1 MEQQCTQCVPGRA
14 SVRDAQTTT
23 WKRFTERTSFVPWVN
38 RFEKRGTRA
47 IRDGSG
53 RHGDAQISLCV
64 LMWDTV
70 GGSGSA
76 HHAIGAMLTVGQN
89 RQLRLVLQPIRP
101 AQSAEAAGSTKNRS
115 GTGES
120 YFRSALAKALG
131 EYDGKGA
138 QAQHEVGP
146 SNYHNKR
153 DIKLNESCTTR
164 KRHRPAH
171 FAMRKM

>member
-1 MEQQCTQCVPGRA
+1 EQQCTQCVPGRA

-23 WKRFTERTSFVPWVN
+23 WKRFTERTSISSPG
-38 RFEKRGTRA
+38 EIASTKRGTRA

-53 RHGDAQISLCV
+53 RHGDGQISLCV

-70 GGSGSA
+70 GGGGSA

-120 YFRSALAKALG
+120 YSRKALAKALG

-138 QAQHEVGP
+138 LAQHEVGP

-153 DIKLNESCTTR
+153 DIKLNE
-164 KRHRPAH
+164 
-171 FAMRKM
+171 